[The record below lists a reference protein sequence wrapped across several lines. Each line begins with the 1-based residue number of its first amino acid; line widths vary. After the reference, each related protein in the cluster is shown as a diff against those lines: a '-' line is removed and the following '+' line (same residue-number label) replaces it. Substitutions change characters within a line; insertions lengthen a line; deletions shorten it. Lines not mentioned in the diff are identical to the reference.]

1 MHGTFIWHELMT
13 PDPAAAKAFYG
24 PLLGWEPTDMQM
36 EGFTYT
42 SFAVPGFPFGVTG
55 MMALTDEMKGQ
66 GIPPNWTGY
75 IAVDDV
81 DAMVADYQSNG
92 GVICRPAQD
101 IPGVGRFAVVADPQG
116 AVLCIMT
123 PMMEDRST
131 GTWPTPG
138 STGTVGW
145 NELMAGDWEKVWD
158 FYAARFGWQKDMAV
172 DMDAMGIYQTF
183 KLGDQG
189 IGGMMTKR
197 PEMPMPYWGFYFI
210 VPAIDA
216 AIDKVKALGGEI
228 LMGPHQVPGG
238 SWIAACK
245 DPQGAYFNLTASGR

>member
-24 PLLGWEPTDMQM
+24 ALLGWEPTDMAM

-42 SFAVPGFPFGVTG
+42 TFAIPGFPSGVTG
-55 MMALTDEMKGQ
+55 MMALGDEMKEQ

-75 IAVDDV
+75 IQVDDV
-81 DAMVADYQSNG
+81 DKTAAEFERDG
-92 GVICRPAQD
+92 GAIHRAPED
-101 IPGVGRFAVVADPQG
+101 IPGIGRFAVVADPQG
-116 AVLCIMT
+116 AIICIMAPQMPDGET
-123 PMMEDRST
+123 AS
-131 GTWPTPG
+131 WPTPG

-158 FYAARFGWQKDMAV
+158 FYAARFGWEKDMAV

-183 KLGDQG
+183 KLGDRG

-197 PEMPMPYWGFYFI
+197 PEMPMAYWGFYFI
-210 VPAIDA
+210 VPGIDSAIE
-216 AIDKVKALGGEI
+216 KVKSLGGEI
-228 LMGPHQVPGG
+228 LMGPHEVPGG
-238 SWIAACK
+238 SWIAACQ
-245 DPQGAYFNLTASGR
+245 DPQGAYFNLTSATR

>member
-13 PDPAAAKAFYG
+13 PDPAAAKDFYG
-24 PLLGWEPTDMQM
+24 SLLGWEPTDMQM
-36 EGFTYT
+36 DGFTYT
-42 SFAVPGFPFGVTG
+42 SFAVPGFPFGVAG

-66 GIPPNWTGY
+66 GISPNWTGY

-81 DAMVADYQSNG
+81 DQTAADYAANG
-92 GVICRPAQD
+92 GTICRPAED

-158 FYAARFGWQKDMAV
+158 FYAARFGWEKDMAV

-183 KLGDQG
+183 KLGDRG

-216 AIDKVKALGGEI
+216 AIEKMQSLGGEL
-228 LMGPHQVPGG
+228 LMGPPQVPGG
-238 SWIAACK
+238 SWIAACV
-245 DPQGAYFNLTASGR
+245 DPQGAHFNLTAAQK

>member
-24 PLLGWEPTDMQM
+24 KLLGWEPTDMQM
-36 EGFTYT
+36 DGFIYT
-42 SFAVPGFPFGVTG
+42 SLAVPGFPFGVAG
-55 MMALTDEMKGQ
+55 LMALTEEMKGQ

-75 IAVDDV
+75 IGVDDV
-81 DAMVADYQSNG
+81 DRTANDYAANG
-92 GVICRPAQD
+92 GVICRPPED

-123 PMMEDRST
+123 PKMEDGSE
-131 GTWPTPG
+131 GSWPTPG

-158 FYAARFGWQKDMAV
+158 FYAARFGWEKDMAV

-183 KLGDQG
+183 KLGDRG

-197 PEMPMPYWGFYFI
+197 PEMPVPHWGFYFI

-216 AIDKVKALGGEI
+216 AIDQVKALGGEI

-238 SWIAACK
+238 SWIAACQ
-245 DPQGAYFNLTASGR
+245 DPQGAYFNLTAAAR